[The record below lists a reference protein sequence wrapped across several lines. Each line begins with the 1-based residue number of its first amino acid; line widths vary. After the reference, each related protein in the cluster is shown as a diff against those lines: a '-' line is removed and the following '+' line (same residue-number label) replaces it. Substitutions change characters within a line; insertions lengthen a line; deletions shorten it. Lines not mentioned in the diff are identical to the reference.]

1 MAFSVAMRKL
11 SEITFVFKEM
21 ARQQKERSERER
33 QRAEQERRKEK
44 EEEDALEQVFILIIR
59 PNYFFQMCF
68 LLLDISGPHCIGRR
82 FPTTQRCTGS
92 SSKPPS
98 TKVLV
103 EAKLKATFYE
113 YGDPENTKV
122 LFTREICN

>member
-11 SEITFVFKEM
+11 SEITFVLKEM

-59 PNYFFQMCF
+59 PNYFFKCVSYSWTFQARIA
-68 LLLDISGPHCIGRR
+68 LAG
-82 FPTTQRCTGS
+82 GS
-92 SSKPPS
+92 RPRSAAPAQAPSPPPPR
-98 TKVLV
+98 
-103 EAKLKATFYE
+103 Y
-113 YGDPENTKV
+113 
-122 LFTREICN
+122 